1 MIANGLE
8 QSSGI
13 VFLSAVLVNNL
24 VLEWQLAL
32 SPFFACS
39 RRIDVATGMAS
50 VSVIIMTVASQICFL
65 IYHHILEPLELAYLS
80 LLILAFTLVVLMQ
93 VAQWILLMLTRR
105 RWPDLYEKYGIFI
118 PLLMLNSSVL
128 AVVLLMLE
136 TVDSFGMAFVFS
148 FGTSVGFGLML
159 IIFAGLRERLGQV
172 DNTPQAFKGIPIT
185 LITLGILSM
194 AFSGF

>member
-39 RRIDVATGMAS
+39 RRIDVATGMAF

>member
-13 VFLSAVLVNNL
+13 IFLSTVLVNNL

-32 SPFFACS
+32 CPFFAGS
-39 RRIDVATGMAS
+39 RRVDVASGMA
-50 VSVIIMTVASQICFL
+50 VTSVIVMTVVSLISFL
-65 IYHHILEPLELAYLS
+65 IYHHILLPLKLTHLS
-80 LLILAFTLVVLMQ
+80 LLILVFTLVILMQ
-93 VAQWILLMLTRR
+93 TAQWLLQKH
-105 RWPDLYEKYGIFI
+105 WPALYEKYGVFI
-118 PLLMLNSSVL
+118 PLLMLNCSVL

-136 TVDSFGMAFVFS
+136 TVSSFGMAFVFS
-148 FGTSVGFGLML
+148 LGTSAGFGLIL
-159 IIFAGLRERLGQV
+159 IIFAGLRERLDQV
-172 DNTPQAFKGIPIT
+172 DPPQAFRGIPIT

>member
-13 VFLSAVLVNNL
+13 IFLSAVLVNNL

-32 SPFFACS
+32 CPLFEGS
-39 RRIDVATGMAS
+39 RRIDVASGMAVASVFVMTS
-50 VSVIIMTVASQICFL
+50 VSLISFL
-65 IYHHILEPLELAYLS
+65 IYHHILQPLELTNLS
-80 LLILAFTLVVLMQ
+80 LLILVFTMVVLMQ
-93 VAQWILLMLTRR
+93 TMQWLLQKH
-105 RWPDLYEKYGIFI
+105 WQDLYEKYGIFI
-118 PLLMLNSSVL
+118 PLLILNCSVL

-136 TVDSFGMAFVFS
+136 TVDSFGMALVFS
-148 FGTSVGFGLML
+148 LGTSTGFGLIL
-159 IIFAGLRERLGQV
+159 IIFAGLRERLELT
-172 DNTPQAFKGIPIT
+172 DTPRSFSGIPIT